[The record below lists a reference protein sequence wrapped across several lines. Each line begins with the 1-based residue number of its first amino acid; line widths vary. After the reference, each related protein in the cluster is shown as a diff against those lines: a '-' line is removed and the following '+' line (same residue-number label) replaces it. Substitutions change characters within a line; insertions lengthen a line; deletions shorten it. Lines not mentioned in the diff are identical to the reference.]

1 LPDGKN
7 DCRRADFEAL
17 SALTDIQRLQE
28 RGGTIA
34 VGGEMVLGNQAVV
47 KADDF

>member
-7 DCRRADFEAL
+7 DRRRADFEAL

-28 RGGTIA
+28 RGGRIA

-47 KADDF
+47 KAEGF